1 MLLLAFW
8 VGCGKN
14 NSVCFAQS
22 AALLL
27 RCYAAALLH
36 CCAATL
42 LRCYAAVAL
51 LRCCAATPRRCC
63 ALLFAATLLRAPA
76 ALLRVSVFLE
86 E

>member
-1 MLLLAFW
+1 MHIVMLLCEIYQCW
-8 VGCGKN
+8 II

-27 RCYAAALLH
+27 RGYGAA
-36 CCAATL
+36 L
-42 LRCYAAVAL
+42 LRCYAGTLL
-51 LRCCAATPRRCC
+51 LRCCC

-76 ALLRVSVFLE
+76 ALLRLSVFLE